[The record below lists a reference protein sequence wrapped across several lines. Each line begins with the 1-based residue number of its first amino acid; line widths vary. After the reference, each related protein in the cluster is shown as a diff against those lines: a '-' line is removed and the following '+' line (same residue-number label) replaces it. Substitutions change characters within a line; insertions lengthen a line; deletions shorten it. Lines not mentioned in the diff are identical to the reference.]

1 MDLISTAV
9 QWPHITVPVTVL
21 ILASALFQDAL
32 YAILIAIAGSAL
44 LRRRL
49 EPNAHR
55 LVRQTGQAAPR
66 VSILAPAFNEAET
79 VVDCTQALLRQNH
92 SNYEVIVINDGSR
105 DDTLTRLI
113 RAFDLV
119 PTDRECSDRLNFNTI
134 RGVYHQPGP
143 VPLWVIDKENGGKAD
158 ALNAGIAHA
167 SGDLFCAIDADSL
180 LEADALI
187 RTSQPFM
194 DNPETAAVAG
204 TVRVANGC
212 TLRDG
217 AVQSAGLP
225 RRFLPLVQSLE
236 YLRAFLVARYAL
248 SELGALMIV
257 SGAFGM
263 FDRARVVEVGGYD
276 TGTVGEDAE
285 LIVRLHRDGHDTD
298 RPAAVRFIPEP
309 VCWTQVPEHLSD
321 LAGQR
326 RRWQRGAL
334 ETLWRH
340 RDAALRPGY
349 GLPGTLGLG
358 SMIIIDVI
366 GPGLEVLGYVL
377 AFLLALTGQ
386 VSWAWFGALFALVS
400 SFGFLLSASAILLQE
415 VELRRT
421 ASLQAIGRL
430 LWAAVIENFG
440 YRQLSNL
447 WRFAGTLDFLRGST
461 GWGTIRRHAFRPEDG
476 RTTGA
481 PSPHP

>member
-1 MDLISTAV
+1 MDLTATAI
-9 QWPHITVPVTVL
+9 QWPDIAYPVTFL
-21 ILASALFQDAL
+21 ILASALFQDIL
-32 YAILIAIAGSAL
+32 YAILIFIAGTAL

-92 SNYEVIVINDGSR
+92 SNYEVIVINDGSD
-105 DDTLTRLI
+105 DDTLSRLI
-113 RAFDLV
+113 GAFELV
-119 PTDRECSDRLNFNTI
+119 LTDRECSDRLAFSRV
-134 RGVYHQPGP
+134 RGVYHRPGP

-194 DNPETAAVAG
+194 DNPDTAAVAG

-217 AVQSAGLP
+217 AVQVAGLP

-236 YLRAFLVARYAL
+236 YLRAFLIARYAL

-263 FDRARVVEVGGYD
+263 FDRARVIDVGGYD
-276 TGTVGEDAE
+276 TDTVGEDAE
-285 LIVRLHRDGHDTD
+285 LIVRLHRVGRDTD
-298 RPAAVRFIPEP
+298 RPATVRFVPEP

-366 GPGLEVLGYVL
+366 GPGLEILGYVL

-421 ASLQAIGRL
+421 ASLRAIGRL
-430 LWAAVIENFG
+430 LWTAIIENFG

-447 WRFAGTLDFLRGST
+447 WRLGGMVEFLSGNKR
-461 GWGTIRRHAFRPEDG
+461 WGRVRRHAFQSDNV
-476 RTTGA
+476 
-481 PSPHP
+481 